1 MDDIL
6 GEESDNESE
15 GRGKDKPGNEEVE
28 DEDEEQQQHH
38 HQQQLQQQQP
48 GAGHIVRGGLGPQVP
63 GLEERIQTPSSEA
76 SLSQSLPRWDADLHC
91 NFQSTHYLLFSV
103 PYLVAI
109 FVQQSLRKNIF
120 FRNIM

>member
-28 DEDEEQQQHH
+28 DEEEEEQ
-38 HQQQLQQQQP
+38 QQQLQQQP
-48 GAGHIVRGGLGPQVP
+48 GAGQIVRGGLGPQAL

-76 SLSQSLPRWDADLHC
+76 NLSA
-91 NFQSTHYLLFSV
+91 SV
-103 PYLVAI
+103 P
-109 FVQQSLRKNIF
+109 R
-120 FRNIM
+120 

>member
-28 DEDEEQQQHH
+28 DEEEEQQQ
-38 HQQQLQQQQP
+38 QLLQQQQP
-48 GAGHIVRGGLGPQVP
+48 GTGKIVRGGLGPQAL

-76 SLSQSLPRWDADLHC
+76 NLSA
-91 NFQSTHYLLFSV
+91 SV
-103 PYLVAI
+103 P
-109 FVQQSLRKNIF
+109 R
-120 FRNIM
+120 

>member
-28 DEDEEQQQHH
+28 DEEEEQLQ
-38 HQQQLQQQQP
+38 QQQQP
-48 GAGHIVRGGLGPQVP
+48 GAGQIVRGGLGPQAL

-76 SLSQSLPRWDADLHC
+76 NLSG
-91 NFQSTHYLLFSV
+91 SV
-103 PYLVAI
+103 P
-109 FVQQSLRKNIF
+109 R
-120 FRNIM
+120 